1 MTIST
6 TLRENMLTL
15 AKAYARGTKCTL
27 SATSKKFYGNTTF
40 FKQFGASSKAS
51 GKKKRVSVSID
62 KYGDIVEQMR
72 AEWPPGVD
80 WPVTQAI
87 IIPPK

>member
-6 TLRENMLTL
+6 ALRENMLML
-15 AKAYARGTKCTL
+15 AKAYARGTKSTL

-40 FKQFGASSKAS
+40 FKQLGAT
-51 GKKKRVSVSID
+51 GKNKRVSVSID
-62 KYGDIVEQMR
+62 KYSEIIEQMR
-72 AEWPPGVD
+72 REWPPGVD
-80 WPVTQAI
+80 WPVTLAM